1 MRGLGLPPVNPGT
14 RDPVVRFHEGH
25 SPPLLDQMVF
35 HSESSTLVG
44 QVRSSFI
51 RGSWWCFFLVVTSV
65 VLGCVESC
73 WAGDPS
79 FLDLR
84 AFSSIF
90 CFKNIKGTP
99 LRVEIFPYSIIQSPY
114 PASVNSSSFAQ
125 TCPITA
131 TSLNMSNLTND
142 PVLARIPVLSDLL
155 QSNLIRLLLTN
166 RLHRTDTVFDRT
178 SHERS
183 YCRCTPYLYN
193 SVGRGDGFAN
203 LHPGCIFV
211 WNGWPVQSLS
221 RVREPVNPRTP
232 VTARPIFS
240 VDTPAWSFR
249 VNRPNPFS
257 PSLPVNPF
265 LADRGTP
272 GTPPVRPCPSVG
284 GSRVLS
290 NLTRDLTAN
299 RVVIDRRES
308 PPPAPRPRNLSSP
321 PSFES
326 SPLAARW
333 SSPSTASAAAGSTT
347 GTPAPA
353 RVATPPVQG
362 AYNPDN
368 YHLLQRDQIF
378 LLLAP
383 APPLAPFNRYRF
395 GSRAGVR

>member
-131 TSLNMSNLTND
+131 TSLNMSNPHQRPRPCPYSR
-142 PVLARIPVLSDLL
+142 PVRFAAVQPYPPPPYQPVAS
-155 QSNLIRLLLTN
+155 
-166 RLHRTDTVFDRT
+166 HRYGLRP
-178 SHERS
+178 HL
-183 YCRCTPYLYN
+183 PL
-193 SVGRGDGFAN
+193 
-203 LHPGCIFV
+203 IFV

>member
-131 TSLNMSNLTND
+131 TSLNMSNPHQRPRPCPYSR
-142 PVLARIPVLSDLL
+142 PVRFAAVQPYPPPPYQPVASHRYGLRPHLPLDVVMASPTFIPAASPAAPVLSP
-155 QSNLIRLLLTN
+155 IR
-166 RLHRTDTVFDRT
+166 
-178 SHERS
+178 
-183 YCRCTPYLYN
+183 
-193 SVGRGDGFAN
+193 A
-203 LHPGCIFV
+203 
-211 WNGWPVQSLS
+211 
-221 RVREPVNPRTP
+221 
-232 VTARPIFS
+232 A
-240 VDTPAWSFR
+240 